1 MRTALFTGISRSCN
15 KLQRPVSVDGRCKVR
30 RVLTRKWFVFL
41 FTKFCTSTQNAV
53 FLQHAYILFYST
65 RCVLNTRLIQWSWC
79 VMIQKRSNT
88 SQCALARRFWT
99 KQSLTHA
106 RSFVAKVR
114 RFSAILETFNYHIP
128 LSSGWFDFYLSWEI
142 NIWHNMVT
150 QSEFSAAK
158 STHLSIYNSLNER
171 PARVSFI
178 IAHAGMARWVD
189 IWNPVEQVFT
199 TCNSREQVGCQTQK
213 TMQVWKTLLRKLL
226 NALWR
231 RCIHTK
237 LNSCTS
243 LRHQSVFD
251 SIFAKLMQMKR
262 KM

>member
-1 MRTALFTGISRSCN
+1 M
-15 KLQRPVSVDGRCKVR
+15 
-30 RVLTRKWFVFL
+30 
-41 FTKFCTSTQNAV
+41 KFCTSTQNAV

-178 IAHAGMARWVD
+178 IAHAGMGPLSRHLEPRWTGLHHVQQSRTS
-189 IWNPVEQVFT
+189 WVSNAENNASLKNAVAEVAQRLVT
-199 TCNSREQVGCQTQK
+199 TLHSHET
-213 TMQVWKTLLRKLL
+213 
-226 NALWR
+226 
-231 RCIHTK
+231 
-237 LNSCTS
+237 
-243 LRHQSVFD
+243 
-251 SIFAKLMQMKR
+251 
-262 KM
+262 